1 VADKRPG
8 KKKTGELGRRKLYTV
23 EFLEY
28 FQVFDQVID
37 LFK

>member
-8 KKKTGELGRRKLYTV
+8 EKKPGELGRRKLYTV